1 MVAPMNEEY
10 TKKQQNRKLWNW
22 CFSRCRC
29 RETSETNMAAA
40 TRPEWMSGTLIHAN
54 LSACISQ
61 KCTFNLQKEL
71 HMDESYQGSIS
82 LIASKVKLHFALMFS
97 VKVGI

>member
-54 LSACISQ
+54 LSAYV
-61 KCTFNLQKEL
+61 FHRNAP
-71 HMDESYQGSIS
+71 
-82 LIASKVKLHFALMFS
+82 LIFRKNYIWMKAIKGVFP
-97 VKVGI
+97 